1 MIKRLSLALSILII
15 STSALGEV
23 ASTES
28 VRKLML
34 KTGAGDMSKQ
44 MMNQMLPA
52 LKQMIPDAPE
62 QFWQDIMADVN
73 ADEIINMTVPIYQK
87 HLSQADINAINDFY
101 DSPAGKRLIQVQ
113 PVIMQESIVMGQAWG
128 QKLAQDV
135 MQKYQSSKN

>member
-1 MIKRLSLALSILII
+1 MLKRLSLALSILII
-15 STSALGEV
+15 STSAFGEV
-23 ASTES
+23 ASAES
-28 VRKLML
+28 VRKLMI
-34 KTGAGDMSKQ
+34 KTGAGDMSMQ

-113 PVIMQESIVMGQAWG
+113 PVIMRESIVMGQAWG

-135 MQKYQSSKN
+135 MQKYQSSKD